1 MNVNT
6 VAVDCNIERSDGKQ
20 GSGSGDASLLE
31 QAGGVGA
38 SFAGLLRSTVIC
50 REEGP
55 VVRGEVEA
63 PAEQ

>member
-6 VAVDCNIERSDGKQ
+6 VAVDCNIERSDASKAN
-20 GSGSGDASLLE
+20 GSGDASLIS
-31 QAGGVGA
+31 QAGSVGA

-55 VVRGEVEA
+55 VVRGEVGA
-63 PAEQ
+63 PAEK